1 MKSLK
6 LKLFEYR
13 NGLNIEQSDVS
24 TIVTSHLEEYD
35 KYSDKEIFN
44 SLNER
49 LETFKY
55 FEGVKTLLE
64 EIDNEIS
71 ENSLVYTL
79 KDLHKKI
86 SRKPDRFL
94 YETTLTSLMECIN
107 ENNDDDRKIKI
118 LNDLKMHE
126 WIPEIKSFLGEMA
139 NTPQLKMNYISKG
152 GVINDVYSIVL
163 EKKEGFLTYINETWF
178 LMNDEG
184 ISATLLEN
192 HINDENQLRRM
203 RLLEEGVKRA
213 IFTENSIKFKI
224 AENFNITFNTDTKQI
239 YLNENEKEASSTLES
254 IFQSPYVPFM
264 GKGFYPILNE
274 CYNSLD
280 KFMIIDSVK
289 HIYNLGNSTFE
300 CYVFNYKDKIA
311 QLRLDRRSGN
321 SYYTFEQ
328 ALPLIENVMHELGTD
343 ITFFYENLISD
354 ELSKK
359 IKLEKQEKVLLE
371 KLTSIENA
379 IITLKN
385 ESPIIL
391 ENISVKKL
399 YNSLLSQKHTISEQL
414 KEVKKDKIK

>member
-414 KEVKKDKIK
+414 KEIKKNKIK